1 MPKKRS
7 LKFGFLE
14 VPLRRLF
21 EFENEKNMGYQLL
34 SNLFHKRNIPIINKG
49 ELFTP
54 MTEREI
60 TEGEKEIQCYIPDF
74 TYKSVIG
81 IIRSNV
87 KLLEAYHNT
96 SVGYEKLQCYRLLNL
111 ENPEDGDFEDKQ
123 IKEIDNVFKKFINE
137 TFHIE
142 NDYLFQINPI
152 EYELIPEYILNK
164 CDDGINL
171 TDEIKKP
178 IPIDD
183 KIEIDSSQDKIHEVI
198 EQHLKDMITE
208 TSARQKKKT
217 GKEQTNKMQL
227 TLFNDI

>member
-1 MPKKRS
+1 
-7 LKFGFLE
+7 
-14 VPLRRLF
+14 
-21 EFENEKNMGYQLL
+21 MGYQLL

-49 ELFTP
+49 ELFIP
-54 MTEREI
+54 MTEGEI
-60 TEGEKEIQCYIPDF
+60 TKGEKEIQCYIPDF

-111 ENPEDGDFEDKQ
+111 ENPEDGNFEDKQ

-164 CDDGINL
+164 CDDGIKDHDRINL
-171 TDEIKKP
+171 TDEIKNP
-178 IPIDD
+178 IQGDDKDD
-183 KIEIDSSQDKIHEVI
+183 KIEVDSSQDKIHEVI
-198 EQHLKDMITE
+198 EQHLGDMITE
-208 TSARQKKKT
+208 RSARQKKKT
-217 GKEQTNKMQL
+217 EKEQTNKMQL